1 MTDGSDTRTGRTL
14 LERTTWCQRN
24 MWPAGHGKMGSDSL
38 IHHIHSRVLKHIK
51 GLAGH
56 AP

>member
-38 IHHIHSRVLKHIK
+38 LHHIHSRVLKHIK